1 MPPIGKMG
9 MGGKWVANGWARILT
24 ERAFQTPPPMPPM
37 PPIGKT
43 RIPNP
48 FLLFTLFLRFAKC

>member
-9 MGGKWVANGWARILT
+9 MGGKWVANGWVRILT
-24 ERAFQTPPPMPPM
+24 ERAFQTSPPMPPM
-37 PPIGKT
+37 PPIEKT

-48 FLLFTLFLRFAKC
+48 FLPFIHFF